1 MRVPRGLSSVPMETE
16 GGPVALVA
24 GASGMVGAE
33 LVRVLVASGDYR
45 RVIAL
50 SRRPLPI
57 ESPRLVNR
65 ILRFENLESDLRGL
79 ACDDAYCCL
88 GTTLRQAGSQQAF
101 RAVDHD
107 LVLRFAHFAQAAGAR
122 TLVVVSAAG
131 AAPEAH
137 NFYLKVKGETELA
150 LEALRFRSL
159 HLMQPA
165 LLLGQRQQWRT
176 AEALGRV
183 FMPLLNLLLLGRLER
198 WRAISARSV
207 AAAMRAAARSG
218 RLGVQRYSWRSLR
231 AMAQTAPTTARL

>member
-1 MRVPRGLSSVPMETE
+1 M
-16 GGPVALVA
+16 
-24 GASGMVGAE
+24 
-33 LVRVLVASGDYR
+33 
-45 RVIAL
+45 
-50 SRRPLPI
+50 
-57 ESPRLVNR
+57 NR

-107 LVLRFAHFAQAAGAR
+107 LILRFARFAQAAGAK

-131 AAPEAH
+131 AAPEAR
-137 NFYLKVKGETELA
+137 NFYLRVKGETELA

-159 HLMQPA
+159 HLMQPS
-165 LLLGQRQQWRT
+165 LLLGQRRQWRM

-183 FMPLLNLLLLGRLER
+183 FMPLVNPLLLGRMER
-198 WRAISARSV
+198 WRAISAGHV

-231 AMAQTAPTTARL
+231 AMARTAPPKPRL